1 MTGPDSTRPLHG
13 PQGLGDPSHNRTHES
28 GASDPTA
35 FRRLLERLES
45 VARPVEK
52 GKGGEA
58 DSPSDLHALHDA
70 LHDADRDYEQLM
82 ELRRQLEQAFRHSG
96 RSTD

>member
-13 PQGLGDPSHNRTHES
+13 PQGLGDLGHGRTHES
-28 GASDPTA
+28 ATSDPTA
-35 FRRLLERLES
+35 FRRLLEQLES
-45 VARPVEK
+45 VARPVDDAA
-52 GKGGEA
+52 GGEPDA
-58 DSPSDLHALHDA
+58 SSDLHALHDA

-82 ELRRQLEQAFRHSG
+82 ELRRQLEQAFRNSG